1 MLIESG
7 VPFLFLQ
14 NKIFRHL
21 VREELRSQL
30 PTRNSIVEI
39 IIPSLYKDGMEELKN
54 DLQNLHGV
62 CLTVDGWTSSDYRSS
77 YIGMTVHYIKDN
89 MLLSRVLELK
99 EYNTGHTS
107 ENIKNMLLES
117 IENWGLSKYAPF
129 PIVTDNAPNVIK
141 AVKDSGMWVVGCACH
156 KLSLI
161 FCDIVKQSQ
170 YFSDLL
176 DKMKQISISFKC
188 KMQYKT
194 LSNEICD
201 EYDLRKLSF
210 LRDVPTRW
218 FSKYRLLER
227 VMQMVD
233 TINSIAL
240 SNEKTEYFIT
250 ENEKDMSKFFLE
262 VVKPLVELEEI
273 FSSENK
279 PTLSVVIPLVIA
291 LIKKEKELIKKIEF
305 GDFSC
310 AKSVTIPTDIYLT
323 QCQHR
328 MIVEQKFFADGEA
341 TLLQKNFVS
350 SIITEVQ
357 RRFFE
362 GENDIRKK
370 DYYVVAAFLNPWSR
384 MYLDSDTERFAEE
397 CIKQNSIDDE
407 EQNLRLESVPTKYSV
422 IDYMNKIKEVSPK
435 CTIEQQIQSYKCTDI
450 PQADL
455 FESTLDFWENQKLSF
470 PQLYKM
476 AMKYLCCLASSTPSE
491 RLFSSASFYYSPKR
505 TRIGGGVLEKL
516 CFLRSMYSNEDIDW
530 TYFDMETE

>member
-1 MLIESG
+1 MKICGLIG
-7 VPFLFLQ
+7 VTTIRLAAGSTTGPPADILYPVDP
-14 NKIFRHL
+14 IG
-21 VREELRSQL
+21 
-30 PTRNSIVEI
+30 VEI

-218 FSKYRLLER
+218 
-227 VMQMVD
+227 
-233 TINSIAL
+233 
-240 SNEKTEYFIT
+240 
-250 ENEKDMSKFFLE
+250 
-262 VVKPLVELEEI
+262 
-273 FSSENK
+273 
-279 PTLSVVIPLVIA
+279 
-291 LIKKEKELIKKIEF
+291 
-305 GDFSC
+305 
-310 AKSVTIPTDIYLT
+310 
-323 QCQHR
+323 
-328 MIVEQKFFADGEA
+328 
-341 TLLQKNFVS
+341 
-350 SIITEVQ
+350 
-357 RRFFE
+357 
-362 GENDIRKK
+362 
-370 DYYVVAAFLNPWSR
+370 
-384 MYLDSDTERFAEE
+384 
-397 CIKQNSIDDE
+397 
-407 EQNLRLESVPTKYSV
+407 
-422 IDYMNKIKEVSPK
+422 
-435 CTIEQQIQSYKCTDI
+435 
-450 PQADL
+450 
-455 FESTLDFWENQKLSF
+455 
-470 PQLYKM
+470 
-476 AMKYLCCLASSTPSE
+476 
-491 RLFSSASFYYSPKR
+491 
-505 TRIGGGVLEKL
+505 
-516 CFLRSMYSNEDIDW
+516 
-530 TYFDMETE
+530 